1 MEQYQ
6 QIASIIALSMGV
18 AWASGINLYAAIL
31 MLGLLGSTGNMVLPP
46 DLQILTNPLV
56 LFAAGSM
63 YLVEFFAD
71 KVPGVDTSWD
81 ALHTFIRIPAGAAMA
96 VGAVGTVDPAV
107 SLAAAIVGG
116 GLAAGAH
123 LTKAGTRVLINAS
136 PEPVTNWVASISED
150 MLVIAGL
157 WTAFH
162 YPWLF
167 LLLLVLFT
175 LLMFWLMP
183 KIFRGIRRVFI
194 SLKDIFTGGKQRG
207 PLPAELKIP
216 ESFPELPDEKPR
228 S

>member
-1 MEQYQ
+1 MEQYD

-31 MLGLLGSTGNMVLPP
+31 MLGLLGSTGNMILPP
-46 DLQILTNPLV
+46 DLQILANPLV

-81 ALHTFIRIPAGAAMA
+81 TLHTFIRIPAGAAMA

-123 LTKAGTRVLINAS
+123 VTKAGTRVLINAS
-136 PEPVTNWVASISED
+136 PEPVTNWVASVSED
-150 MLVIAGL
+150 VLVIAGL

-162 YPWLF
+162 HPWLF
-167 LLLLVLFT
+167 LFLLVLFI
-175 LLMFWLMP
+175 LLMLWLLP
-183 KIFRGIRRVFI
+183 KIIRGIKRLFATLRGV
-194 SLKDIFTGGKQRG
+194 FTGNKER
-207 PLPAELKIP
+207 PPSTPKLKIP
-216 ESFPELPDEKPR
+216 QSFPGLPDDKPE